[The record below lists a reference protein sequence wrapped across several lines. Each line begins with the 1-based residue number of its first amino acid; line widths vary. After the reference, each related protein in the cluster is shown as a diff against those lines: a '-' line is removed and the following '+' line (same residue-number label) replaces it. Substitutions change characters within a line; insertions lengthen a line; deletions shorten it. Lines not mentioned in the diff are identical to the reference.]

1 MTSGLKD
8 MGSRCRRESDGP
20 GAMPGLRVG
29 VQAAPAEIEALAL
42 AWSNGVA
49 DVAMI
54 CQPESHS
61 IFDAEN
67 HEALA
72 TPEAC

>member
-1 MTSGLKD
+1 MT
-8 MGSRCRRESDGP
+8 
-20 GAMPGLRVG
+20 GLRVG
-29 VQAAPAEIEALAL
+29 MQAAPAEIEALAL

-54 CQPESHS
+54 CQPKSHS
-61 IFDAEN
+61 ICDAEN